1 MQRPTRHALAIFSQA
16 MRKAGVLVVLLLL
29 SLPGTARA
37 DWSGDGPGDVL
48 GVNAGGS
55 LVVYRGNGAGKW
67 ATGAQE
73 PLAAGWGAYTALL
86 SPGDFSGDGRADL
99 LARDAD
105 GRLLMFRGNGAGG
118 FAGSAQVVGTGWA
131 RFTSLFSPGDFSGD
145 GLPDVIARDTDGTLL
160 MYRGDGDGGW
170 ITGKA
175 EEIGS
180 GWGQFTS
187 VLPGGDFSGD
197 GHPDVLA
204 VKPDG
209 ALLLYRGN
217 GTGRWVTGKARA
229 DRHRLGAVHGAAQRR
244 RLQRRRQGRHP
255 RPRLRR
261 RAVSLSR
268 RRRRRLPAADPRAD
282 RHRLGQPVAA
292 HARAVLP
299 AARTDAARSRTAPEP
314 GPAPAAPVPNGNV
327 TLTADSRCTAP
338 GGLLRVSLKIRK
350 RAGRPAPRVQRIVF
364 YVRKGPRRTDH
375 RRPYAVHLRMH
386 QPAGAKGRV
395 YARVYYRR
403 AGTKKLHTKTVS
415 RRFVMCP

>member
-1 MQRPTRHALAIFSQA
+1 
-16 MRKAGVLVVLLLL
+16 MRKAGVLLVLLLL
-29 SLPGTARA
+29 ALPATARA

-48 GVNAGGS
+48 GVNAAGS
-55 LVVYRGNGAGKW
+55 LVIYRGNGAGKW
-67 ATGAQE
+67 ATGTQE

-86 SPGDFSGDGRADL
+86 TPGDFSGDGHPDL

-105 GRLLMFRGNGAGG
+105 GRLLMFRGNGAGA
-118 FAGSAQVVGTGWA
+118 FAGSPQVIGSGWA

-145 GLPDVIARDTDGTLL
+145 GLPDVIARDTDGKLL

-180 GWGQFTS
+180 GWGQFNS

-209 ALLLYRGN
+209 ALLMYRGN
-217 GTGRWVTGKARA
+217 GTGRWVTGQAEQIGSGWAPFTALLSGGDFNGDGKADILARA
-229 DRHRLGAVHGAAQRR
+229 SGGELYLYRGDGAGGF
-244 RLQRRRQGRHP
+244 LQPIHEQIGSGWS
-255 RPRLRR
+255 
-261 RAVSLSR
+261 SLS
-268 RRRRRLPAADPRAD
+268 LLTLAPSSPPPAST
-282 RHRLGQPVAA
+282 
-292 HARAVLP
+292 P
-299 AARTDAARSRTAPEP
+299 APPAPAPEP

-327 TLTADSRCTAP
+327 TLDAGIRCTPP
-338 GGLLRVSLKIRK
+338 GGLLRVSVKIRK

-375 RRPYAVHLRMH
+375 HRPYAVHLRMH
-386 QPAGAKGRV
+386 QAAGAKGRV
-395 YARVYYRR
+395 YARVYFRR

-415 RRFVMCP
+415 RRFVMCS